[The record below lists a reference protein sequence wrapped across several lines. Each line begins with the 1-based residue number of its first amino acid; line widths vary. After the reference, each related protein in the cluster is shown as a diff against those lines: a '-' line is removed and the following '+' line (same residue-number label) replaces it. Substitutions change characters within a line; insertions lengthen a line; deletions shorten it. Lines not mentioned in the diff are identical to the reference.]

1 MDVENPPSKKL
12 YSRSINDQLID
23 HYRRG
28 KYKEL
33 RTREGTSVCTENL
46 FNNNNVFF
54 YMCGTNK
61 AKIKRR
67 DLAL

>member
-33 RTREGTSVCTENL
+33 RMREGTSVCTRK
-46 FNNNNVFF
+46 F
-54 YMCGTNK
+54 
-61 AKIKRR
+61 I
-67 DLAL
+67 